1 MVTSDWI
8 KKGAVVIDVG
18 INRVDAPER
27 GAAKPGSPVMLI
39 SNLSQQRLLRSHLF
53 PGSRPMTIACLLRNT
68 MVSAARRR
76 GVEVPASIG

>member
-18 INRVDAPER
+18 INRVEAPER
-27 GAAKPGSPVMLI
+27 AQAKPGSPVMLI

-53 PGSRPMTIACLLRNT
+53 PGESGR
-68 MVSAARRR
+68 
-76 GVEVPASIG
+76 